1 MAETADI
8 SYCATHPT
16 VETELRCGRCDKL
29 ICAKCLVHTPVG
41 ARCPDC
47 AQVRGLPTYSV
58 STATI
63 VRGAG
68 AALVAGTA
76 CGVVWWLFNMF
87 AYSLGLFF
95 VLLGGFAIGYV
106 VGEAVALATNRRRGT
121 PLMVAAAAGVAVAYL
136 VRVILLVA
144 VDGWTLDTFRL
155 VDALAIVS
163 VVFAAFIA
171 VQRVR

>member
-1 MAETADI
+1 MVETAETV
-8 SYCATHPT
+8 YCATHPN
-16 VETELRCGRCDKL
+16 VETELRCGRCEKP

-58 STATI
+58 GTPTI

-68 AALVAGTA
+68 AAIVAGTA
-76 CGVVWWLFNMF
+76 CGVVWWLFNLF

-106 VGEAVALATNRRRGT
+106 VGEAVAVATNRRRGT
-121 PLMVAAAAGVAVAYL
+121 PLEIAAGAGCVLAYL
-136 VRVILLVA
+136 IRAGLLVI
-144 VDGWTLDTFRL
+144 VDGWTFDTFRL
-155 VDALAIVS
+155 VDALALVS
-163 VVFAAFIA
+163 VLFAAFIA